1 MDRVRECARQRL
13 RSGLGRRFRG
23 CVDQVGHGFRL
34 RQVQLVIEKSAARE
48 FARLG
53 QAQAAVLARFEHARQ
68 QQLQHDGAAVA
79 LQFQHVF
86 ARVRMRALEV
96 DGDAL
101 VDDAAIAFRE
111 WQVGGVTRFELLRA
125 EQGRH

>member
-1 MDRVRECARQRL
+1 M
-13 RSGLGRRFRG
+13 
-23 CVDQVGHGFRL
+23 
-34 RQVQLVIEKSAARE
+34 
-48 FARLG
+48 
-53 QAQAAVLARFEHARQ
+53 
-68 QQLQHDGAAVA
+68 A